1 MHTNPNRLSMERRN
15 MLCNA
20 VQASLLI
27 RAVLSTDQVGIN
39 PHTPGGGK
47 VLMSNTFCA
56 ETGPNYQGDYCSNE
70 TGHDAM
76 HTAKHSHRDHPK
88 TVCWPMTL
96 PTNSYLA

>member
-1 MHTNPNRLSMERRN
+1 MERRN
-15 MLCNA
+15 VLCNA

-27 RAVLSTDQVGIN
+27 RAVLSTNQVGIN

-70 TGHDAM
+70 LAM
-76 HTAKHSHRDHPK
+76 MPCAQPNIVTEIIPK
-88 TVCWPMTL
+88 QSVGL
-96 PTNSYLA
+96 